1 LLTSCL
7 FGEFAFGVDCFEV
20 ERDVL
25 GGGLE
30 EFGDMGLGE
39 PDGFVFEAA
48 LDAGAAVFRLVEEDA
63 GFGLWLWGHR
73 GLEVAVEGSVEEGF
87 FEFVE
92 GGDFAAVEGFQA
104 VGFVSKRVKCLGDFQ
119 LQRQWR

>member
-30 EFGDMGLGE
+30 EFGELDLGE

-48 LDAGAAVFRLVEEDA
+48 LDAGAAVFGLVEEDA
-63 GFGLWLWGHR
+63 GGGLGLCGHR
-73 GLEVAVEGSVEEGF
+73 GLEVAVEGAVEEGF
-87 FEFVE
+87 FEFVKGSE
-92 GGDFAAVEGFQA
+92 LSFKYSLKGFNFFSYRVE
-104 VGFVSKRVKCLGDFQ
+104 RVC
-119 LQRQWR
+119 